1 MNRPR
6 PTRSVDAS
14 ALWILGDT
22 PVNPVLD
29 AAVDLIV
36 AGTDAA
42 ALRELAGMSDADDPV
57 GHPRRPGGT
66 LRRARTGM
74 LDAASPE
81 TTRLALRE
89 PVRAVPARPD
99 LGARAHRPG
108 ARAGGRQGGLGR
120 ADPLLDIGVS
130 LDEGRSTPHEAQLAA
145 IDWATGY
152 LAATSTGPEAVRRRS
167 PRSWS
172 GHDEGR
178 TTGVARPSWWRLTRR
193 SS

>member
-1 MNRPR
+1 MESPRVNRSE
-6 PTRSVDAS
+6 TDALIDAS

-42 ALRELAGMSDADDPV
+42 ALRELAGMSDADD
-57 GHPRRPGGT
+57 RWDI
-66 LRRARTGM
+66 RAALGRTFDELGLAM
-74 LDAASPE
+74 PDAASPE

-89 PVRAVPARPD
+89 LCALFLHDRISVRELIDRVRA
-99 LGARAHRPG
+99 L
-108 ARAGGRQGGLGR
+108 AGDTAGSVG
-120 ADPLLDIGVS
+120 ADPLLEIGVS

-152 LAATSTGPEAVRRRS
+152 LAATSPES
-167 PRSWS
+167 
-172 GHDEGR
+172 
-178 TTGVARPSWWRLTRR
+178 
-193 SS
+193 